1 MAKRK
6 ILAVNSFPT
15 NGNAGLKVVMS
26 ILDVRCIPVPT
37 LLLSGI
43 GSIPGHE
50 RFHYDF
56 EHLLSGTL
64 AIARK
69 REEELI
75 LYVGYLGS
83 PDQPEIVTRYL
94 DEYRDVIKK
103 VLVDPVCGDQGKA
116 YVPEAIIRSWHTL
129 LARAD
134 VILPNAT
141 EVALLTG
148 QAPAGNIT
156 DTENYVYQLQ
166 EEHPHLKVLV
176 TSMVHNRAIAN
187 RLYYQQERVHTHLHE
202 QIPQHFSGTGD
213 AFASL
218 VADAYYLKG
227 HSLEQSMALAGD
239 TVKAY
244 LENSV
249 ARGSRDLLVDR
260 WLIEN
265 AE

>member
-1 MAKRK
+1 MANRK

-43 GSIPGHE
+43 GSISGHE

-69 REEELI
+69 REEQLV

-83 PDQPEIVTRYL
+83 SDQPEIIARYL
-94 DEYRDVIKK
+94 NEYQDVIKK

-116 YVPEAIIRSWHTL
+116 YVPEAIIQSWHTL

-148 QAPAGNIT
+148 QEPSGEIA
-156 DTENYVYQLQ
+156 DTETYVYQLQ
-166 EEHPHLKVLV
+166 EKHPHLKVLV
-176 TSMVHNRAIAN
+176 TSMVHNRGIAN
-187 RLYYQQERVHTHLHE
+187 RLYYQKELVHTHLHE
-202 QIPQHFSGTGD
+202 QIPRHFSGTGD

-227 HSLEQSMALAGD
+227 HTLKQSMAIAGD

-244 LENSV
+244 LENSM
-249 ARGSRDLLVDR
+249 ARGSKDLLVDR
-260 WLIEN
+260 GLVEN